1 MTTQTTQENTLVRK
15 SKRGVVL
22 RRSGDQSIIVQVERM
37 VQHPEFKKYI
47 RRHRNFHVHDPKN
60 ACQVGDEV
68 MIQECRPISK
78 MKRWLY
84 VKTLQ
89 SGQGE

>member
-1 MTTQTTQENTLVRK
+1 MTTPEKTLIRK

-22 RRSGDQSIIVQVERM
+22 RRSGSQSVIAQVERM

-47 RRHRNFHVHDPKN
+47 RRHRKFHVHDPKDT
-60 ACQVGDEV
+60 CQVGDHV
-68 MIQECRPISK
+68 MIQECRPMSK
-78 MKRWLY
+78 TKRWRY

-89 SGQGE
+89 AAQSE